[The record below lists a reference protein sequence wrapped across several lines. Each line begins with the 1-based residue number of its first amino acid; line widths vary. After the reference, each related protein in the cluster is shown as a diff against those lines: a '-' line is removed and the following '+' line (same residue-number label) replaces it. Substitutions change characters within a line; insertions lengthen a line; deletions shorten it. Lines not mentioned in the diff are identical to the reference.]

1 MYPSQHSSPFVGT
14 MKNYG
19 ILATFIL
26 LLSRYILQSE
36 AFLTP
41 CHGFTRNRWLAL
53 QMASNDEPKIE
64 IYDPD
69 DQIAPNNMKVSE
81 IKAELDLRGISYA
94 DCFDKESLAA
104 KLTEAR
110 ASGTANPDIVN
121 QYNKQN
127 MESLFDS
134 SKKTEITDDDIQAA
148 VANDG
153 KLPGGLTPEV
163 FSKLTSNP
171 KVMEMLQSTKMQEA
185 MKLVMSG
192 EVDMDAKLKEDDE
205 LREMVE
211 KLNGILSGVME

>member
-1 MYPSQHSSPFVGT
+1 
-14 MKNYG
+14 
-19 ILATFIL
+19 
-26 LLSRYILQSE
+26 
-36 AFLTP
+36 
-41 CHGFTRNRWLAL
+41 
-53 QMASNDEPKIE
+53 MASNDEPKIE

-134 SKKTEITDDDIQAA
+134 SKKTEITDDDIQTA